1 MSLRKDPW
9 RSSRFKLEIDGIVQ
23 AQFSE
28 VTVPDSSTDVIE
40 YREGDFPT
48 HTRKIPGLTKYS
60 NVILKRGTTDTKAL
74 HDWYQ
79 LIVDGKVQQARR
91 NMSIILND
99 ELGGEAA
106 RWNFVEAWP
115 TKYDPS
121 DLNAKGNDIAIETL
135 EVAHEGM
142 VRVK

>member
-1 MSLRKDPW
+1 
-9 RSSRFKLEIDGIVQ
+9 
-23 AQFSE
+23 
-28 VTVPDSSTDVIE
+28 
-40 YREGDFPT
+40 
-48 HTRKIPGLTKYS
+48 
-60 NVILKRGTTDTKAL
+60 
-74 HDWYQ
+74 
-79 LIVDGKVQQARR
+79 
-91 NMSIILND
+91 LND

-115 TKYDPS
+115 TKDDPS